1 MAEAPDVS
9 DLAATLRLAS
19 DVLVRKSQIA
29 IEIATLRAEDAKLN
43 EVISGWISRVDDTY
57 DQLRGLFSN
66 MPDANQL
73 IDNVIAKQLEGMIE
87 EINEV

>member
-29 IEIATLRAEDAKLN
+29 IEIASLRAEDAKLN
-43 EVISGWISRVDDTY
+43 EVISGWISRVDDMY
-57 DQLRGLFSN
+57 DQIHGLFKD

-73 IDNVIAKQLEGMIE
+73 IDNVIARQLEGIIK
-87 EINEV
+87 EIDNA

>member
-29 IEIATLRAEDAKLN
+29 IEIASLRAEDAKLN
-43 EVISGWISRVDDTY
+43 EVIAGWISRVDDMY
-57 DQLRGLFSN
+57 DQIHGLFKD

-73 IDNVIAKQLEGMIE
+73 IDNVIARQLEGIIK
-87 EINEV
+87 EIDNA